1 MIEDDFYFT
10 IKFKS
15 GEEIFSKVAAE
26 EEDRTL
32 LILSHP
38 TVIDL
43 ITVRG
48 KEAGYK
54 MESLVKDTSD
64 DMFIVDMDEV
74 MTISES
80 TDIEMIVYYQE
91 FVRRSSK
98 TNHTNLDRKMGYIS
112 TVNEAAPSLE
122 RIFGSNQISCLNILG
137 PFIKTKAF

>member
-1 MIEDDFYFT
+1 MIEDDFYAT

-15 GEEIFSKVAAE
+15 GEEIFSKVAAAE
-26 EEDRTL
+26 EGDRTL

-38 TVIDL
+38 TIIDL

-54 MESLVKDTSD
+54 MEPWLKSTSD

-112 TVNEAAPSLE
+112 TVTEAKASLE
-122 RIFGSNQISCLNILG
+122 RIFELESDK
-137 PFIKTKAF
+137 PA

>member
-1 MIEDDFYFT
+1 MIEDDFYAT

-15 GEEIFSKVAAE
+15 GEEIFSKVAAAE
-26 EEDRTL
+26 EGDRTL

-38 TVIDL
+38 TIIDL

-48 KEAGYK
+48 KQAGYK
-54 MESLVKDTSD
+54 MEAWLKSTSD

-98 TNHTNLDRKMGYIS
+98 TNHTNLDRRMGYIS
-112 TVNEAAPSLE
+112 TVNEAKASLE
-122 RIFGSNQISCLNILG
+122 KIFELGSDK
-137 PFIKTKAF
+137 PA

>member
-1 MIEDDFYFT
+1 MIEDDFYAT

-15 GEEIFSKVAAE
+15 GEEIFSKVAAAE

-54 MESLVKDTSD
+54 MEAWLKSTSD

-74 MTISES
+74 MTIS
-80 TDIEMIVYYQE
+80 
-91 FVRRSSK
+91 
-98 TNHTNLDRKMGYIS
+98 
-112 TVNEAAPSLE
+112 
-122 RIFGSNQISCLNILG
+122 
-137 PFIKTKAF
+137 

>member
-1 MIEDDFYFT
+1 MIEDDFYAT

-15 GEEIFSKVAAE
+15 GEEIFSKVAAAE

-54 MESLVKDTSD
+54 MEPWLKSTSD

-112 TVNEAAPSLE
+112 TVTEAGRP
-122 RIFGSNQISCLNILG
+122 
-137 PFIKTKAF
+137 